1 MDELITTSS
10 VIDELGGNPAV
21 ADLTN
26 STTKAVWNWRGFET
40 FPSNTYV
47 VMTEALKAK
56 GKTAPA
62 SLWGMKVP
70 SPDHVEA
77 YP

>member
-1 MDELITTSS
+1 MEELLTTLD
-10 VIDELGGNPAV
+10 VIEALGGNQTV
-21 ADLTN
+21 ADLTG
-26 STTKAVWNWRGFET
+26 STNKAVWNWRGFET

-47 VMTEALKAK
+47 ALNDALTAI

-70 SPDHVEA
+70 AEA
-77 YP
+77 SQ

>member
-1 MDELITTSS
+1 MDELRTTMD
-10 VIDELGGNPAV
+10 VIVALGGNQPV
-21 ADLTN
+21 ADLTD
-26 STTKAVWNWRGFET
+26 STNKAVSNWRGFET

-47 VMTEALKAK
+47 AMTKALRSI

-70 SPDHVEA
+70 VESETIE
-77 YP
+77 